1 MRKAICLLAAAML
14 VSAAPAKAPGGGIDA
29 IARDYVVLALATQK
43 LEPDWFEA
51 PEVPTDLKA
60 GAEAAKLDAAA
71 IIESTG
77 TLIDRLDRLPV
88 PKDRLAAERH
98 EWLRASLVSL
108 RMQLQAK
115 QGKKWPVA
123 EEVELRYGFKPDFR
137 LLSSYDPVLARL
149 DKQLSGS
156 GPLAERIA
164 RLRENSIIPADRI
177 PIVQQAALKECRR
190 RAAAHLNL
198 PKDES
203 VDMRWND
210 APFAG
215 SNTYKGNSHSVA
227 EFSRSYKWELDQIL
241 WVTCH
246 EIYPGHHTHASIR
259 SAALLRNRHWAEF
272 GLDQNYG
279 PLIPG
284 AEAVAEYGVG
294 LAFPI
299 EDRIRFEKDVLYPLA
314 GMKMTNLDD
323 WRAFWIARS
332 DMLGATATVARDYLN
347 GKLDKE
353 RAKAAFIK
361 YRMMTPDGASKLVP
375 LLDDIGSYIIASDVG
390 WMTIDRRLRGRPPAQ
405 QWQAFERVLQEPMT
419 VADLQRL

>member
-1 MRKAICLLAAAML
+1 
-14 VSAAPAKAPGGGIDA
+14 
-29 IARDYVVLALATQK
+29 
-43 LEPDWFEA
+43 
-51 PEVPTDLKA
+51 
-60 GAEAAKLDAAA
+60 
-71 IIESTG
+71 
-77 TLIDRLDRLPV
+77 
-88 PKDRLAAERH
+88 
-98 EWLRASLVSL
+98 
-108 RMQLQAK
+108 MQLRAK
-115 QGKKWPVA
+115 QGSKLPVA
-123 EEVELRYGFKPDFR
+123 REVELRYGFKPDFKP
-137 LLSSYDPVLARL
+137 LSSYNPVLARL

-164 RLRENSIIPADRI
+164 RLRESSIVPADKI
-177 PIVQQAALKECRR
+177 AVVQQAALKECHR
-190 RAAAHLNL
+190 RAAAHLDL
-198 PKDES
+198 PKGES

-215 SNTYKGNSHSVA
+215 NNTYKGNSHSVA

-259 SAALLRNRHWAEF
+259 SAALLGKRHWAEF
-272 GLDQNYG
+272 GLDQNFG
-279 PLIPG
+279 PLIPS

-299 EDRIRFEKDVLYPLA
+299 EDRIRFERDVLYPLA

-332 DMLGATATVARDYLN
+332 YMLGSTATVARDYLD

-353 RAKAAFIK
+353 RARAAFIK
-361 YRMMTPDGASKLVP
+361 YRMMTPDGASKLLP

-390 WMTIDRRLRGRPPAQ
+390 WMTIDRRLRGRPRAQ
-405 QWQAFERVLQEPMT
+405 QWQAFQRVLEEPMT